1 MTAGDTHPSR
11 RIEETVHQRV
21 RLGIL
26 AVLAEVERA
35 DFGYIRRALD
45 VTDGNLSG
53 HLQVLEEAGY
63 VEVSKTFEG
72 KKPRTWV
79 SATSQGRAALGAE
92 VAILR
97 ELVARY
103 DQQPDVQKRVRVDQ
117 GRRT

>member
-1 MTAGDTHPSR
+1 MSAGDAHPSR

-63 VEVSKTFEG
+63 VEVAKTFEG
-72 KKPRTWV
+72 RKPRTWV
-79 SATSQGRAALGAE
+79 SATSRGRDALGAE

-103 DQQPDVQKRVRVDQ
+103 DQKPDGQPRVRVDQ

>member
-1 MTAGDTHPSR
+1 MTDSDAHPSR
-11 RIEETVHQRV
+11 RINETVHQRV

-26 AVLAEVERA
+26 AVLSEVERA
-35 DFGYIRRALD
+35 DFTFIRRELD

-63 VEVSKTFEG
+63 VKVSKTFEG

-79 SATSQGRAALGAE
+79 SATAKGRAALGAE

-103 DQQPDVQKRVRVDQ
+103 DRQPQEQNRVHVNQ
-117 GRRT
+117 GRRA